1 MKPSPLK
8 TLAGL
13 KPRRFMPWST
23 SLLIRLAVCC
33 LLGALAAGTI
43 QAYRPASAAADIPSG
58 ASATDLA
65 SLLGRLDRLWRY
77 GGEESITQDQ
87 INALLSATLR
97 SDPIPGTPSFAEFQR
112 AYFILDDG
120 LATLFIDHQLLGR
133 FPHQLS
139 LRLKIREHPLKGR
152 QLVINEGSIG
162 RLPLRGLLSFPARS
176 ASLKISSV
184 YRAELEALARLPVI
198 QIESGRLKLGGR
210 IAADS

>member
-1 MKPSPLK
+1 
-8 TLAGL
+8 
-13 KPRRFMPWST
+13 MPWSA
-23 SLLIRLAVCC
+23 SLFANLAVCC

-43 QAYRPASAAADIPSG
+43 QAYRPASAMADTPPDALS
-58 ASATDLA
+58 TDLT
-65 SLLGRLDRLWRY
+65 SLLSRLDRLWRY

-87 INALLSATLR
+87 INALLSTTLR
-97 SDPIPGTPSFAEFQR
+97 SDPSPSSPSLAEFQR
-112 AYFILDDG
+112 AYLILDDG

-139 LRLKIREHPLKGR
+139 LKLKIREHPLKGR

-176 ASLKISSV
+176 ASLKISRV

-198 QIESGRLKLGGR
+198 QIESGKLNLAGRL
-210 IAADS
+210 APDS